1 MKYIYPSFNLIFKQV
16 PEKKN
21 NNQLLIEN
29 SEMASYL
36 FFDLG
41 WQADLQQ
48 YLKSSTLLCMDES

>member
-21 NNQLLIEN
+21 NQLSIEN
-29 SEMASYL
+29 SEMDSYL